1 MRGLP
6 SQGEVVLGLLAE
18 SGKFLFD
25 LVVDFD
31 IFVFVG
37 PFGELL
43 VVELLFEFGLEIGDF
58 LFLGS
63 PLVNELLGS
72 GSGSG

>member
-1 MRGLP
+1 MKGVP
-6 SQGEVVLGLLAE
+6 SQGEVVLGLLPE

-25 LVVDFD
+25 LMVDFD

-37 PFGELL
+37 PFGKLL
-43 VVELLFEFGLEIGDF
+43 VVKLLFEFGLEIGDF

-63 PLVNELLGS
+63 SLINELLGS

>member
-1 MRGLP
+1 MKGVP
-6 SQGEVVLGLLAE
+6 SQGEVVLGLLPE

-25 LVVDFD
+25 LMVDFD

-37 PFGELL
+37 PFGKLL

-63 PLVNELLGS
+63 SLINELLGS

>member
-1 MRGLP
+1 M
-6 SQGEVVLGLLAE
+6 VAD
-18 SGKFLFD
+18 SGRIDKKSI
-25 LVVDFD
+25 VDGPAIIAAPED
-31 IFVFVG
+31 FVFVG
-37 PFGELL
+37 PFGKLL

-63 PLVNELLGS
+63 SLINELLGS